1 MRLVDANILLYA
13 VDETSPFHGRLRP
26 WLEDRLSEAEPV
38 GFAWV
43 ALLAFIRISTRG
55 NVMTRP
61 LTPAEALGIVENW
74 LAQPNVIVLHPT
86 DRHAA
91 LLSGLLNESGAGGN
105 LTTDAHLAALAI
117 EYGADLCSLDGDFA
131 RFKGMRW
138 INPLDEVG
146 T

>member
-13 VDETSPFHGRLRP
+13 VDETSPFHGRLRA

-74 LAQPNVIVLHPT
+74 LSQPNVIVLHPT

-91 LLSGLLNESGAGGN
+91 LLRGLLKESGTGGN

-117 EYGADLCSLDGDFA
+117 SYAAYFLSNECEIA
-131 RFKGMRW
+131 
-138 INPLDEVG
+138 
-146 T
+146 

>member
-1 MRLVDANILLYA
+1 MRLLDANILLYA
-13 VDETSPFHGRLRP
+13 VDERSPFHPRIRA

-43 ALLAFIRISTRG
+43 ALLAFIRISTRA
-55 NVMTRP
+55 NLMARP
-61 LTPAEALGIVENW
+61 LTTEEALGIVESW
-74 LAQPNVIVLHPT
+74 LSQPNVIVLHPT

-91 LLSGLLNESGAGGN
+91 LLRGLLQEVGSGGN
-105 LTTDAHLAALAI
+105 LTSDAHLAALAI

-138 INPLDEVG
+138 VNPLDEA
-146 T
+146 